1 MRFPHR
7 LGRRT
12 RKPASQDAR
21 GELHVAL
28 RPHTGLRPRSVGQ
41 CYGGDPHNET
51 NTTARTTATERRSVK
66 RRRREQ
72 RGWMDGGS
80 SARRADRPARRP
92 HAKLTKGG
100 RGVRPDA
107 TRGRGGGWCRR
118 PLPSRYARKLARV
131 PDDAGCPRA
140 NWRGGRMDGGRDSA
154 NPSPPLREGSPGKCG
169 ASCADEVRCLHTHP
183 VIFRRYPSREGI
195 HFATGRMC
203 WCWGTGRSVLV
214 QLTTLPPHLGGPY
227 KATRTSE

>member
-154 NPSPPLREGSPGKCG
+154 NPSPPLREGSPGKCEG
-169 ASCADEVRCLHTHP
+169 LARWQAPFGTHSSGDCRRC
-183 VIFRRYPSREGI
+183 PSREGI
-195 HFATGRMC
+195 QFATERMR
-203 WCWGTGRSVLV
+203 WCWGTGRGV
-214 QLTTLPPHLGGPY
+214 
-227 KATRTSE
+227 RIN